1 LGAQEVSRTGCYN
14 RTPFRPRQPKSVI
27 FTLGIN
33 HHSAPL
39 AIRERVAFHAEK
51 LHQALADLTHSEA
64 VNEAAILS
72 TCNRTELYCAAE
84 TPEVVIDWLVRYH
97 QIERSEIVPY
107 LYTHDQP
114 EAIRH
119 AFRVASGLD
128 SMVIGEPQI
137 LGQMKDAVRVAEE
150 SGTLGTQL
158 HKLFQRSFSVAKE
171 VRSTTAIGANIVSM
185 AAAGVHLAERIFE
198 SLETQR
204 ILFIGAGEM
213 IELCAAHFCA
223 RQPRLV
229 TVANRTVERGRVLA
243 ERYNGTAIR
252 LDELGEHMAQH
263 DIVVSC
269 TASPLPIIGLGM
281 AERAVKAR
289 RHRPMFMVDLAV
301 PRDIEEEVGDLDDVF
316 LYTVDDLAQVVENG
330 LESRQ
335 AAVIDAEMIIA
346 ARVQDFLAWLQAR
359 DTVPVIR
366 SLRDSA
372 ERVRRHEIEHA
383 MKQLARGEPADKVL
397 EHLSHRLTNKIL
409 HAPTQALNLAEGT
422 ERAEL
427 QAAAARL
434 FHLHSGE

>member
-1 LGAQEVSRTGCYN
+1 VSKPN
-14 RTPFRPRQPKSVI
+14 PVI

-39 AIRERVAFHAEK
+39 AIRERVAFNADK
-51 LHQALADLTHSEA
+51 LHQALADLTHNRPVKE
-64 VNEAAILS
+64 VAILS
-72 TCNRTELYCAAE
+72 TCNRTEIYCSAE
-84 TPEVVIDWLVRYH
+84 TPEVVIEWLSQYH
-97 QIERSEIVPY
+97 QVERSEIAPY

-198 SLETQR
+198 SIETQR

-223 RQPRLV
+223 RQPKQV
-229 TVANRTVERGRVLA
+229 TIANRTLERGRALA
-243 ERYNGTAIR
+243 ERFNGTAIR
-252 LDELGEHMAQH
+252 LDDLADHLAHH

-281 AERAVKAR
+281 VERAVKAR
-289 RHRPMFMVDLAV
+289 RHRPIFMVDLAV
-301 PRDIEEEVGDLDDVF
+301 PRDIEEEVGELDDVF
-316 LYTVDDLAQVVENG
+316 LYTVDDLAQVVESG

-335 AAVIDAEMIIA
+335 AAVVEAEGIIA
-346 ARVQDFLAWLQAR
+346 NRVQDFLGWLQAR

-366 SLRDSA
+366 SLRDTA
-372 ERVRRHEIEHA
+372 ERMRRHEVEHA
-383 MKQLARGEPADKVL
+383 MKLLAKGEAPEKVL
-397 EHLSHRLTNKIL
+397 EHLSHRLTNKFL
-409 HAPTQALNLAEGT
+409 HSPTQALNLAEGH
-422 ERAEL
+422 ERSEL
-427 QAAAARL
+427 QSAASRL
-434 FHLHSGE
+434 FHLHSND

>member
-1 LGAQEVSRTGCYN
+1 M
-14 RTPFRPRQPKSVI
+14 I

-39 AIRERVAFHAEK
+39 AIRERVAFNAEK
-51 LHQALADLTHSEA
+51 LQQALADLTHSRPVKE
-64 VNEAAILS
+64 VAILS
-72 TCNRTELYCAAE
+72 TCNRTEIYCAAE
-84 TPEVVIDWLVRYH
+84 SPEVVIDWLAQYH
-97 QIERSEIVPY
+97 QVALNDITPY
-107 LYTHDQP
+107 LYTHNQP

-137 LGQMKDAVRVAEE
+137 LGQMKDAVRIAEE

-198 SLETQR
+198 SVSEQR

-223 RQPRLV
+223 RQPKQV
-229 TVANRTVERGRVLA
+229 TIANRTMERGRALA
-243 ERYNGTAIR
+243 ERFNGTAIR
-252 LDELGEHMAQH
+252 LDELGEHLAQH

-269 TASPLPIIGLGM
+269 TASPLPIIGLGLV
-281 AERAVKAR
+281 ERAVKTR

-316 LYTVDDLAQVVENG
+316 LYTVDDLAQVVESG

-335 AAVIDAEMIIA
+335 AAVVEAEDIIA
-346 ARVQDFLAWLQAR
+346 ARVQDFLGWLAAR

-372 ERVRRHEIEHA
+372 ERMRRHEMEHA
-383 MKQLARGEPADKVL
+383 IKLLAKGEAPEKVL
-397 EHLSHRLTNKIL
+397 EHLSHRLTNKFL
-409 HAPTQALNLAEGT
+409 HAPTQALNLADEA
-422 ERAEL
+422 ERNEL
-427 QAAAARL
+427 QAATARL
-434 FHLHSGE
+434 FYLHAND

>member
-1 LGAQEVSRTGCYN
+1 M
-14 RTPFRPRQPKSVI
+14 I

-39 AIRERVAFHAEK
+39 AIRERVAFNAEK
-51 LHQALADLTHSEA
+51 LHSALADLTHSQSVKE
-64 VNEAAILS
+64 VAILS
-72 TCNRTELYCAAE
+72 TCNRTEIYCSAE
-84 TPEVVIDWLVRYH
+84 TPELVIDWLSRYH
-97 QIERSEIVPY
+97 QVDRADLAPY

-114 EAIRH
+114 DAIRH
-119 AFRVASGLD
+119 AFRVACGLD

-198 SLETQR
+198 SVEQQR

-223 RQPRLV
+223 RQPKQV
-229 TVANRTVERGRVLA
+229 TIANRTLERGRLLA

-252 LDELGEHMAQH
+252 LDDLAEHLAQH
-263 DIVVSC
+263 DIIVSC

-281 AERAVKAR
+281 VERAVKAR

-301 PRDIEEEVGDLDDVF
+301 PRDIEVEVGELDDVF
-316 LYTVDDLAQVVENG
+316 LYTVDDLAQVVESG
-330 LESRQ
+330 RESRQ
-335 AAVIDAEMIIA
+335 AAVVEAETIIA
-346 ARVQDFLAWLQAR
+346 TRVQDFLGWLQAR

-372 ERVRRHEIEHA
+372 ERMRRHEIEHA
-383 MKQLARGEPADKVL
+383 MKLLAKGEDPQKVL
-397 EHLSHRLTNKIL
+397 EHLSQRLTNKFL
-409 HAPTQALNLAEGT
+409 HAPTQALNLAEGS

-427 QAAAARL
+427 QSATARL
-434 FHLHSGE
+434 FHLHSND

>member
-1 LGAQEVSRTGCYN
+1 M
-14 RTPFRPRQPKSVI
+14 I

-39 AIRERVAFHAEK
+39 AIRERVAFGADK
-51 LHQALADLTHSEA
+51 LAHALADLTRSQPVKE
-64 VNEAAILS
+64 VAILS
-72 TCNRTELYCAAE
+72 TCNRTEIYCAAD
-84 TPEVVIDWLVRYH
+84 TPEVVIDWLSRYH
-97 QIERSEIVPY
+97 QVERHELAPY

-119 AFRVASGLD
+119 AFRVACGLD

-198 SLETQR
+198 SIEEQR
-204 ILFIGAGEM
+204 VIFIGAGEM

-223 RQPRLV
+223 RQPKEV
-229 TVANRTVERGRVLA
+229 TVANRTLERGRVLA

-252 LDELGEHMAQH
+252 LDDLAENIARH

-281 AERAVKAR
+281 VERAVKAR
-289 RHRPMFMVDLAV
+289 RHRPMFMLDLAV
-301 PRDIEEEVGDLDDVF
+301 PRDIEKEVDELDDVF
-316 LYTVDDLAQVVENG
+316 LYTVDDLAQVVESG

-335 AAVIDAEMIIA
+335 AAVVEAETIIA
-346 ARVQDFLAWLQAR
+346 NRVEDFLAWLSAR

-366 SLRDSA
+366 ALRDTA
-372 ERVRRHEIEHA
+372 DRMRRHEVEHA
-383 MKQLARGEPADKVL
+383 MKLLARGEAPEKVL
-397 EHLSHRLTNKIL
+397 EQLSHRLTNKLL
-409 HAPTQALNLAEGT
+409 HAPTQTLNSAEGGD
-422 ERAEL
+422 RSEL
-427 QAAAARL
+427 QLAASRL
-434 FHLHSGE
+434 FHLHSGD

>member
-1 LGAQEVSRTGCYN
+1 MGDRGGCYN
-14 RTPFRPRQPKSVI
+14 RPPFRPSSPNPVI

-39 AIRERVAFHAEK
+39 AIRERVAFGADK
-51 LHQALADLTHSEA
+51 LPHALADLTGDRP
-64 VNEAAILS
+64 VREAAILS
-72 TCNRTELYCAAE
+72 TCNRTEIYCAAE
-84 TPEVVIDWLVRYH
+84 SPEVVIDWLAHYH
-97 QIERSEIVPY
+97 QVGRDELAPY
-107 LYTHDQP
+107 IYTHDQP

-137 LGQMKDAVRVAEE
+137 LGQMKDAVRAAEE
-150 SGTLGTQL
+150 NGTLGTQL
-158 HKLFQRSFSVAKE
+158 HKLFQRAFSVAKE

-198 SLETQR
+198 SIAGQR

-223 RQPRLV
+223 GHPKQV
-229 TVANRTVERGRVLA
+229 TIANRTLERGRALA

-252 LDELGEHMAQH
+252 LDELGEHLAAH

-281 AERAVKAR
+281 VERAIKAR

-316 LYTVDDLAQVVENG
+316 LYTVDDLAQVVESG

-335 AAVIDAEMIIA
+335 AAVVEAETIIGN
-346 ARVQDFLAWLQAR
+346 RVQDFLSWLASR

-366 SLRDSA
+366 SLRDAA
-372 ERVRRHEIEHA
+372 ERMRRHEMEHA
-383 MKQLARGEPADKVL
+383 MKLLAKGEAPEKVL
-397 EHLSHRLTNKIL
+397 EHLSLRLTNKFL
-409 HAPTQALNLAEGT
+409 HAPTQTLNAADGG
-422 ERAEL
+422 ERTEL
-427 QAAAARL
+427 QGAAARL
-434 FHLHSGE
+434 FHLHTPE

>member
-1 LGAQEVSRTGCYN
+1 M
-14 RTPFRPRQPKSVI
+14 I

-39 AIRERVAFHAEK
+39 AIRERVAFNAEK
-51 LHQALADLTHSEA
+51 LHQALADLTRSQPVKE
-64 VNEAAILS
+64 VAILS
-72 TCNRTELYCAAE
+72 TCNRTEIYYAAE
-84 TPEVVIDWLVRYH
+84 TPDVVIDWLAQYH
-97 QIERSEIVPY
+97 QVARSEIAPY

-114 EAIRH
+114 AAIRH

-198 SLETQR
+198 SIGEQR

-223 RQPRLV
+223 RQPKQV
-229 TVANRTVERGRVLA
+229 TIANRTLERGRALA
-243 ERYNGTAIR
+243 ERFNGTAIR
-252 LDELGEHMAQH
+252 LDELGEHLAQH

-281 AERAVKAR
+281 VERAVKAR

-316 LYTVDDLAQVVENG
+316 LYSVDDLAQVVESG

-335 AAVIDAEMIIA
+335 AAVVEAEDIIA
-346 ARVQDFLAWLQAR
+346 SRVQDFLGWLAAR

-372 ERVRRHEIEHA
+372 ERMRRHEMEHA
-383 MKQLARGEPADKVL
+383 MKLLAKGESVEKVL
-397 EHLSHRLTNKIL
+397 EHLSHRLTNKFL
-409 HAPTQALNLAEGT
+409 HAPTQALNLAEGN
-422 ERAEL
+422 ERSEL
-427 QAAAARL
+427 QSAAGRL
-434 FHLHSGE
+434 FYLHAND

>member
-1 LGAQEVSRTGCYN
+1 M
-14 RTPFRPRQPKSVI
+14 RQPYPVI

-39 AIRERVAFHAEK
+39 AIRERVAFGADKLGHA
-51 LHQALADLTHSEA
+51 LGDLTRDRPVRE
-64 VNEAAILS
+64 VAILS
-72 TCNRTELYCAAE
+72 TCNRTEIYCSAE
-84 TPEVVIDWLVRYH
+84 SPDVVIDWLAHYH
-97 QIERSEIVPY
+97 QVGREELAPY
-107 LYTHDQP
+107 IYTHNQP

-137 LGQMKDAVRVAEE
+137 LGQMKDAVRAAEE
-150 SGTLGTQL
+150 NGTLGTQL

-198 SLETQR
+198 SIAGQR

-223 RQPRLV
+223 GQPKQV
-229 TVANRTVERGRVLA
+229 TIANRTVERARALA
-243 ERYNGTAIR
+243 EQYGGTAIR
-252 LDELGEHMAQH
+252 LDELGEHLAAH

-281 AERAVKAR
+281 VERAVKVR
-289 RHRPMFMVDLAV
+289 RHRPIFMVDLAV
-301 PRDIEEEVGDLDDVF
+301 PRDIEEEVGKLDDVF
-316 LYTVDDLAQVVENG
+316 LYTVDDLAQVVESG

-335 AAVIDAEMIIA
+335 AAVVDAEAIIA
-346 ARVQDFLAWLQAR
+346 NRVQDFLGWLASR

-372 ERVRRHEIEHA
+372 ERMRRHEMEHA
-383 MKQLARGEPADKVL
+383 MKLLAKGEAPEKVL
-397 EHLSHRLTNKIL
+397 EHLSQRLTNKFL
-409 HAPTQALNLAEGT
+409 HAPTQALNSADDG

-427 QAAAARL
+427 QATVSRL
-434 FHLHSGE
+434 FHLHAGD